1 MFPRG
6 DLLLGIGNAVA
17 SGLVASL
24 DLDRILEQLAA
35 IAPHWLYGVIGA
47 GVAIENFFPPVPA
60 DTFVLLG
67 AFLTAYG
74 RVTGLGV
81 FAVTWATNTVAAML
95 NYGLAR
101 RWGRVA
107 VNTRMGRWL
116 IRPRQLDRLAAL
128 YHSHG
133 AKIIFFS
140 RFLPAF
146 RVLVPVFAGISHLGF
161 WRTAVPIALAGAI
174 WYGILV
180 LAGAVA
186 GRNWRAIVEAVD
198 NVNSVL
204 LILAALLGLLLGI
217 LWWKTRH
224 HPHEDGAPGGN
235 KQ

>member
-1 MFPRG
+1 VFPRG
-6 DLLLGIGNAVA
+6 DLLLGIANAASSGFVA
-17 SGLVASL
+17 IL
-24 DLDRILEQLAA
+24 DLDQILERLAT
-35 IAPHWLYGVIGA
+35 IAPHWLYSFIGA

-67 AFLTAYG
+67 AFLSAYG

-101 RWGRVA
+101 RWGRIA
-107 VNTRMGRWL
+107 MNTRTGRWL
-116 IRPRQLDRLAAL
+116 IRPRQLDRLAEL
-128 YHSHG
+128 YHGHG

-146 RVLVPVFAGISHLGF
+146 RVLVPVFAGISRLGF
-161 WRTAVPIALAGAI
+161 WRTVVPIALAGAI

-186 GRNWRAIVEAVD
+186 GHNWRAIVEAVD

-204 LILAALLGLLLGI
+204 LILATLLAILLGI

-224 HPHEDGAPGGN
+224 HAHEGGASEGTE
-235 KQ
+235 Q